1 MNLAIGRRFLAR
13 LTWMPPNGHSLLG
26 QFGVRLRE
34 EATVSDI
41 EIDLKGVE
49 IGEVTLEFVRR
60 YIAVLRNEETSADD
74 CWRLLLARAKAKELL
89 DASAYDSAVE
99 IAQSFGGSAR

>member
-1 MNLAIGRRFLAR
+1 
-13 LTWMPPNGHSLLG
+13 LG
-26 QFGVRLRE
+26 KT
-34 EATVSDI
+34 EAGI
-41 EIDLKGVE
+41 NAGE

-60 YIAVLRNEETSADD
+60 YIAVLRHEGTASADD

-99 IAQSFGGSAR
+99 IAHSFGGSAR